1 MKRKCVKFTNFTCN
15 NASSYQPVPVLL
27 NDHPDLSPTSSSQAE
42 SVRLTR
48 LYTVTLVGLAM
59 LLTIAEVITQW
70 QIDKFQDELW
80 VIRYTATQRHQSQQ
94 IAKKAIQLADTHDSL
109 TFRAIRHELGTF
121 FYALERS
128 HLEGRRGLVRDSTGQ
143 RSTRVIENS
152 PEVNQRYANVRPHFD
167 ALQTSVRQLLALT
180 GPNQMR
186 TPAAQASLN
195 LLLANETPFLEK
207 IDLVVRQ
214 YTSELRQKL
223 TRLQQVELWLHLLT
237 LCTLAA
243 IALFVYRPAARRL
256 RQTVERLVAA
266 EKRTADVNRKLT
278 STNKSLK
285 KARQQLFDATKLQF
299 QQQINEQKSRT
310 AYLMAGQEEERK
322 RLSRELHD
330 GLGQMLTAIKLQV
343 EGLET
348 RLTNEGIVNANL
360 SPLKTLITQTIQE
373 TRSISNNLMPSV
385 LSDFGL
391 LPGLRMLVD
400 NHHRPDGVPEQQ
412 LRISLH
418 ADEWLADSTH
428 RLDKTIEIT
437 LYRVC
442 QEAVTNAI
450 RHGKATRIDIQLFE
464 KDQYLHLTVTDNG
477 AGFKTQR
484 LLKEPH
490 GQGVH
495 NIHERIKLL
504 NGIFKLTSTPGKGT
518 KLKVSI
524 PYHSQLISH
533 DYDQTNAG

>member
-1 MKRKCVKFTNFTCN
+1 
-15 NASSYQPVPVLL
+15 VPVLL
-27 NDHPDLSPTSSSQAE
+27 NDHPELPSASPSQAE
-42 SVRLTR
+42 PIRLTR
-48 LYTVTLVGLAM
+48 LYTATLLGLAL

-94 IAKKAIQLADTHDSL
+94 IAKKAIQLADTPDSVA
-109 TFRAIRHELGTF
+109 FRAIQRELATYF
-121 FYALERS
+121 KTIEQS
-128 HLEGRRGLVRDSTGQ
+128 HIDGRNGLVRDSIGQ
-143 RSTRVIENS
+143 LSARVVENS
-152 PEVNQRYANVRPHFD
+152 NEVKQRYENVKPHFE
-167 ALQTSVRQLLALT
+167 ALQTSIRQLLRLKNP
-180 GPNQMR
+180 GDMR
-186 TPAAQASLN
+186 TLTARASLG

-207 IDLVVRQ
+207 IDLVVKQ

-223 TRLQQVELWLHLLT
+223 ARLQRVELGLHLLT

-243 IALFVYRPAARRL
+243 IAFFIFRPAARRL
-256 RQTVERLVAA
+256 RQTIDRLVAA

-285 KARQQLFDATKLQF
+285 KARQQLFEATKVQF

-330 GLGQMLTAIKLQV
+330 GLGQMLTAIKFQV

-348 RLTNEGIVNANL
+348 RLTNEGVVNPNL
-360 SPLKTLITQTIQE
+360 SALKTLITQTIQE

-391 LPGLRMLVD
+391 IPGLRMLVD
-400 NHHRPDGVPEQQ
+400 NHNRTENEAGQALTIHLQ
-412 LRISLH
+412 
-418 ADEWLADSTH
+418 ADEWLSDRSQ
-428 RLDKTIEIT
+428 RLDKNIEIT

-450 RHGKATRIDIQLFE
+450 RHGKASKISIQLFE

-477 AGFKTQR
+477 EGFKTQR

-504 NGIFKLTSTPGKGT
+504 NGIFKLNSTPGKGT

-524 PYHSQLISH
+524 PYHPQLLSH

>member
-1 MKRKCVKFTNFTCN
+1 M
-15 NASSYQPVPVLL
+15 PVLL
-27 NDHPDLSPTSSSQAE
+27 NDHTNSSSVSPSQAE
-42 SVRLTR
+42 PVRLTR
-48 LYTVTLVGLAM
+48 LYTATLLGLAL

-80 VIRYTATQRHQSQQ
+80 VIRHTATQRHQSQQ
-94 IAKKAIQLADTHDSL
+94 IAKKALQLADAGDSL
-109 TFRAIRHELGTF
+109 TFLAIQRELK
-121 FYALERS
+121 YYLVSIEQA
-128 HLEGRRGLVRDSTGQ
+128 HLNSRKGLVTDSTGL
-143 RSTRVIENS
+143 RPPRIVDNS
-152 PEVNQRYANVRPHFD
+152 PEVQQGYEVVRPHFE
-167 ALQTSVRQLLALT
+167 ALQTSTSQLLRLK
-180 GPNQMR
+180 GPQQMR
-186 TPAAQASLN
+186 SLTAKAN
-195 LLLANETPFLEK
+195 LALLLANETPFLEK

-214 YTSELRQKL
+214 YTLELRQKL
-223 TRLQQVELWLHLLT
+223 TRIQRVELWLHLLT

-243 IALFVYRPAARRL
+243 IAYFIFRPAALRL
-256 RQTVERLVAA
+256 RHTINRLVVA
-266 EKRTADVNRKLT
+266 EKRTAEVNRKLT
-278 STNKSLK
+278 NANKSLK

-348 RLTNEGIVNANL
+348 RLTNEGVANSNL
-360 SPLKTLITQTIQE
+360 LPLKTLITQTIQE

-391 LPGLRMLVD
+391 VPGLRMLMD
-400 NHHRPDGVPEQQ
+400 NHNRPENDNGQK
-412 LRISLH
+412 LRVTLQT
-418 ADEWLADSTH
+418 DDWLADRTN
-428 RLDKTIEIT
+428 RLDKNVEIT
-437 LYRVC
+437 LYRVS

-450 RHGKATRIDIQLFE
+450 RHGKATKIDIQLFE

-484 LLKEPH
+484 LLKEPQ

-524 PYHSQLISH
+524 PYHSQMISSH

>member
-1 MKRKCVKFTNFTCN
+1 M
-15 NASSYQPVPVLL
+15 L
-27 NDHPDLSPTSSSQAE
+27 NEHPDFSPASRHSQE
-42 SVRLTR
+42 EPIRLTR
-48 LYTVTLVGLAM
+48 LYTATLLGLAL

-80 VIRYTATQRHQSQQ
+80 LIRYTATQRHQSQQ
-94 IAKKAIQLADTHDSL
+94 IAKKALQLADTRDST
-109 TFRAIRHELGTF
+109 TFRAIQSELGTLF
-121 FYALERS
+121 SAIERS
-128 HLEGRRGLVRDSTGQ
+128 HLEGRQGLVRDSIGR
-143 RSTRVIENS
+143 RSTRMIENS
-152 PEVNQRYANVRPHFD
+152 PEVKQRYQNVKPHFE
-167 ALQTSVRQLLALT
+167 ALQTSIRQLIALKEPEQIKSVS
-180 GPNQMR
+180 G
-186 TPAAQASLN
+186 QASLK
-195 LLLANETPFLEK
+195 LLLANENPFLEK

-214 YTSELRQKL
+214 YTAELRQNL
-223 TRLQQVELWLHLLT
+223 TRLQRVELWLHLLT
-237 LCTLAA
+237 LCTLIG
-243 IALFVYRPAARRL
+243 IAYFIYRPAARRL
-256 RQTVERLVAA
+256 RQTIDRLVDA
-266 EKRTADVNRKLT
+266 EKRTTDVNRKLT
-278 STNKSLK
+278 SANKSLK

-343 EGLET
+343 EGLEA
-348 RLTNEGIVNANL
+348 RLTNEGVTNSNL
-360 SPLKTLITQTIQE
+360 SALKTLITQTIQE

-391 LPGLRMLVD
+391 IPGLRMLVESH
-400 NHHRPDGVPEQQ
+400 NRAEHEGGSP
-412 LRISLH
+412 LRITLQ
-418 ADEWLADSTH
+418 ADEWLSDSAH

-437 LYRVC
+437 LYRVS

-450 RHGKATRIDIQLFE
+450 RHGKASKIDIQLFE
-464 KDQYLHLTVTDNG
+464 KDQYLHLTITDNG

-484 LLKEPH
+484 LVKEPH

>member
-1 MKRKCVKFTNFTCN
+1 M
-15 NASSYQPVPVLL
+15 PVLL
-27 NDHPDLSPTSSSQAE
+27 NDHPDLSPASPTQAE
-42 SVRLTR
+42 PIRLTR
-48 LYTVTLVGLAM
+48 LYTATLLGLAL

-70 QIDKFQDELW
+70 QIDKFQDELS
-80 VIRYTATQRHQSQQ
+80 VIRYTAIQRHQSQQ

-109 TFRAIRHELGTF
+109 TFRAIQRELGTLF
-121 FYALERS
+121 RVVEQL
-128 HLEGRRGLVRDSTGQ
+128 HLDGRRGVLRDSTGQ
-143 RSTRVIENS
+143 RSTRIIENS
-152 PEVNQRYANVRPHFD
+152 SEVELRYANVKPHFE
-167 ALQTSVRQLLALT
+167 ALQVSIRQLSALS
-180 GPNQMR
+180 GPEQMKR
-186 TPAAQASLN
+186 PAAQASLN

-207 IDLVVRQ
+207 VDLVVRQ
-214 YTSELRQKL
+214 HTAELRQNL
-223 TRLQQVELWLHLLT
+223 NRLQRVELWLHLLT
-237 LCTLAA
+237 LCMLAA
-243 IALFVYRPAARRL
+243 IAYFVYRPAARRL
-256 RQTVERLVAA
+256 RQTIDRLVAA
-266 EKRTADVNRKLT
+266 EKRTTDVNRKLT

-348 RLTNEGIVNANL
+348 RLTNEGVTTANL

-391 LPGLRMLVD
+391 IPGLRMLVD
-400 NHHRPDGVPEQQ
+400 SHNRPDNESAHQ
-412 LRISLH
+412 LRVTLE
-418 ADEWLADSTH
+418 ADEWLADTTH

-437 LYRVC
+437 LYRVS

-524 PYHSQLISH
+524 PYHSHLISH
-533 DYDQTNAG
+533 DYDQTNAS

>member
-1 MKRKCVKFTNFTCN
+1 
-15 NASSYQPVPVLL
+15 A
-27 NDHPDLSPTSSSQAE
+27 
-42 SVRLTR
+42 
-48 LYTVTLVGLAM
+48 
-59 LLTIAEVITQW
+59 TIE
-70 QIDKFQDELW
+70 
-80 VIRYTATQRHQSQQ
+80 RY
-94 IAKKAIQLADTHDSL
+94 
-109 TFRAIRHELGTF
+109 
-121 FYALERS
+121 
-128 HLEGRRGLVRDSTGQ
+128 HLEGRRGLLPDSAG
-143 RSTRVIENS
+143 RHSDRIVANS
-152 PEVNQRYANVRPHFD
+152 PEVQQRYENVRPHFE
-167 ALQTSVRQLLALT
+167 ALQTSVRQLLALKS
-180 GPNQMR
+180 PRQMR
-186 TPAAQASLN
+186 SAAAQASLT

-214 YTSELRQKL
+214 YTTELRQKL
-223 TRLQQVELWLHLLT
+223 TGLQRIEMLLYLLT
-237 LCTLAA
+237 LCSLAA
-243 IALFVYRPAARRL
+243 IAYFIYLPASRRL
-256 RQTVERLVAA
+256 RQTIDRLIAA
-266 EKRTADVNRKLT
+266 EKRTTNVNRKLT
-278 STNKSLK
+278 SANKALK
-285 KARQQLFDATKLQF
+285 KARQQLFDATKLQL

-348 RLTNEGIVNANL
+348 RLVSEGVANSNL

-391 LPGLRMLVD
+391 ISGLRMLVD
-400 NHHRPDGVPEQQ
+400 NHNRPENDAEHR
-412 LRISLH
+412 LRVTLQ
-418 ADEWLADSTH
+418 ADEWLADSTN
-428 RLDKTIEIT
+428 RLDKSIEIT

-442 QEAVTNAI
+442 QEAITNAI
-450 RHGKATRIDIQLFE
+450 RHGKASEINIQLFE

-477 AGFKTQR
+477 IGFKTQR
-484 LLKEPH
+484 LAKEPH

-495 NIHERIKLL
+495 NIHERVKLL

-524 PYHSQLISH
+524 PYHSQMISH

>member
-1 MKRKCVKFTNFTCN
+1 MPVPLNDQLDIPP
-15 NASSYQPVPVLL
+15 ASSF
-27 NDHPDLSPTSSSQAE
+27 SQAE
-42 SVRLTR
+42 PNRLTR
-48 LYTVTLVGLAM
+48 LYIATLLGLAL
-59 LLTIAEVITQW
+59 LLTVAEVITQW

-80 VIRYTATQRHQSQQ
+80 VIRYAATQRHQSQQ
-94 IAKKAIQLADTHDSL
+94 IAKKAIQLADASDSVS
-109 TFRAIRHELGTF
+109 FRAVQRDLRTYF
-121 FYALERS
+121 STLERY
-128 HLEGRRGLVRDSTGQ
+128 HLAGRRGIVWYPTGQ
-143 RSTRVIENS
+143 QPARIVENS
-152 PEVNQRYANVRPHFD
+152 QEVLRRYELVRPHFE
-167 ALQTSVRQLLALT
+167 ALQTSVHQLLALNNPRQLT
-180 GPNQMR
+180 A
-186 TPAAQASLN
+186 PAAQSSLR

-207 IDLVVRQ
+207 IDFVVQQ
-214 YTSELRQKL
+214 YNTELRHKL
-223 TRLQQVELWLHLLT
+223 IRLQRVELWLHLLT

-243 IALFVYRPAARRL
+243 IAYFVFRPAARRL
-256 RQTVERLVAA
+256 RLTIDRLVAA
-266 EKRTADVNRKLT
+266 EKRTANVNRKLT
-278 STNKSLK
+278 NANKALK
-285 KARQQLFDATKLQF
+285 KAREQLFDATKLQF
-299 QQQINEQKSRT
+299 QQQIHEQKTRT

-343 EGLET
+343 ESLET
-348 RLTNEGIVNANL
+348 RLNNEGVAHSNL

-400 NHHRPDGVPEQQ
+400 NHNRPETDTEHRLQVTLQ
-412 LRISLH
+412 
-418 ADEWLADSTH
+418 ADQWLGDSAH
-428 RLDKTIEIT
+428 RLDKSVEIT

-442 QEAVTNAI
+442 QEAITNAL
-450 RHGKATRIDIQLFE
+450 RHGKATKITIQLFE
-464 KDQYLHLTVTDNG
+464 KDQYIHLTVSDNG
-477 AGFKTQR
+477 VGFKTQR
-484 LLKEPH
+484 LLTKPH

-495 NIHERIKLL
+495 NIHERVKLL